1 MIITFNARRIFAAA
15 TAAIAGIAIGV
26 LITAAISS
34 GGALPTSGEA
44 ESADSDGIPIV
55 IVMYHNFSKSA
66 SKCGTYT
73 VTPQLFEQDILYLKS
88 HGYEFVTC
96 DDLADYADCRKDLP
110 DKCAMITI
118 DDGYYNNYVYIYPI
132 LKEQNVKATISPIAI
147 ESDNYTESG
156 DMNPNYANLCW
167 DNIREMAESGLVSF
181 QNHTYNL
188 HKMMNGRRGC
198 AKMRSESAAEYQSRL
213 KADLGRANEKIAAA
227 TGKSPICMVY
237 PFGAASAEA
246 RPVLDELGL
255 RMSLSCTEGISR
267 ITRDPE
273 SLYMLKRNNRPYGIS
288 SENFFARL
296 GIVK

>member
-1 MIITFNARRIFAAA
+1 MIINLNVRRIFAAA
-15 TAAIAGIAIGV
+15 AAAIAGIAIGV
-26 LITAAISS
+26 LISCGFPA
-34 GGALPTSGEA
+34 GNVLPTSGDA
-44 ESADSDGIPIV
+44 QPDDAYGIPVV
-55 IVMYHNFSKSA
+55 ILMYHNFSKVP
-66 SKCGTYT
+66 SKCGKYT

-88 HGYEFVTC
+88 LGYEFVTC
-96 DDLADYADCRKDLP
+96 DDLTGYVDLRNNLP
-110 DKCAMITI
+110 EKCAMITI
-118 DDGYYNNYVYIYPI
+118 DDGYYNNYVYVYPI

-167 DNIREMAESGLVSF
+167 DNISEMAESGLVSF

-198 AKMRSESAAEYQSRL
+198 AKMRSESAAEYQARL
-213 KADLGRANEKIAAA
+213 KTDLGTANEKIAAA

-246 RPVLDELGL
+246 RPVLDELGF

-267 ITRDPE
+267 ITHDPE
-273 SLYMLKRNNRPYGIS
+273 SLYMLRRNNRPYGIS
-288 SENFFARL
+288 SGDFFRSL